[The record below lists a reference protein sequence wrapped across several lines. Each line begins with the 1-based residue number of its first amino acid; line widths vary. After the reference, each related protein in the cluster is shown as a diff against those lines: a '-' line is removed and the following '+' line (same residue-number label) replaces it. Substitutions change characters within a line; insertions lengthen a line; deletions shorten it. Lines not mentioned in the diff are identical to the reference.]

1 METVIGE
8 ATPNFGVEGR
18 HKDGVTALRA
28 CGRLVVGVGAGHP
41 TWQAARDWRGGQPAW
56 SSICEAVTAIDAG
69 GVGALLRLRQT
80 ASRHGAAVTIAAA
93 APRVRRVLEL
103 TRLDVVFGLSS
114 GGRRRRPPWA
124 AAACWAAAPSV
135 GSLMAAPTPSAR

>member
-41 TWQAARDWRGGQPAW
+41 TWQAARDWRGATRVVLDLR
-56 SSICEAVTAIDAG
+56 AVTAIDAG
-69 GVGALLRLRQT
+69 GLGALLRLRQT
-80 ASRHGAAVTIAAA
+80 ASGHGAAVTIAAA
-93 APRVRRVLEL
+93 APRVRRLLEL

-114 GGRRRRPPWA
+114 GR
-124 AAACWAAAPSV
+124 
-135 GSLMAAPTPSAR
+135 TPSSAPVGGGCLLGRCA

>member
-8 ATPNFGVEGR
+8 AAPKFGVEGR

-41 TWQAARDWRGGQPAW
+41 TWQTARDWRGAT
-56 SSICEAVTAIDAG
+56 SVVLDLRAVTAIDAG
-69 GVGALLRLRQT
+69 GLGALLRLRQT
-80 ASRHGAAVTIAAA
+80 ASGHGAAVTIAAA

-103 TRLDVVFGLSS
+103 TRLDGVFGLSS
-114 GGRRRRPPWA
+114 GR
-124 AAACWAAAPSV
+124 
-135 GSLMAAPTPSAR
+135 TPSATPVGGGCLLGRCA

>member
-41 TWQAARDWRGGQPAW
+41 TWQAAREWRGADRVVLDLR
-56 SSICEAVTAIDAG
+56 AVTAIDAG
-69 GVGALLRLRQT
+69 GLGALLRLRQT
-80 ASRHGAAVTIAAA
+80 ASHHGTAVTIAAA
-93 APRVRRVLEL
+93 APRVRRLLEL

-114 GGRRRRPPWA
+114 GR
-124 AAACWAAAPSV
+124 
-135 GSLMAAPTPSAR
+135 TPSAPSLGGGCLLGRCA